1 MKSMKKVQSK
11 HEGKV
16 RDLAAE
22 VQQLMPK
29 MNDNANWQN
38 RKMAAESLSNL
49 IEQSGRV
56 TLGNLTDF
64 LATLKARIN
73 DPNKQLIKVFVHLA
87 GLVVCALP
95 QKDARVNLKSFITA
109 LVEGLNDKNQQNK
122 KQIHLTL
129 NKIAENFTREQ
140 LLSNMGPFL

>member
-1 MKSMKKVQSK
+1 
-11 HEGKV
+11 
-16 RDLAAE
+16 
-22 VQQLMPK
+22 
-29 MNDNANWQN
+29 
-38 RKMAAESLSNL
+38 MAAESLSNL

-95 QKDARVNLKSFITA
+95 
-109 LVEGLNDKNQQNK
+109 
-122 KQIHLTL
+122 
-129 NKIAENFTREQ
+129 
-140 LLSNMGPFL
+140 

>member
-1 MKSMKKVQSK
+1 
-11 HEGKV
+11 
-16 RDLAAE
+16 
-22 VQQLMPK
+22 MPK

-95 QKDARVNLKSFITA
+95 
-109 LVEGLNDKNQQNK
+109 
-122 KQIHLTL
+122 
-129 NKIAENFTREQ
+129 
-140 LLSNMGPFL
+140 